1 MSYTSAQAWKD
12 IYGHAH
18 DGKRTNGKEP
28 RFYGPVKDLDNK
40 TPGILESDD
49 ANHTR
54 MRKIFSHAFSHK
66 AIQEQEPIFQKYTSS
81 LIKKLKMAIAE
92 DSKRQFDILAWYK

>member
-1 MSYTSAQAWKD
+1 
-12 IYGHAH
+12 
-18 DGKRTNGKEP
+18 
-28 RFYGPVKDLDNK
+28 
-40 TPGILESDD
+40 
-49 ANHTR
+49 

-81 LIKKLKMAIAE
+81 LIKKLKLAIAE